1 MFENLNKEDHE
12 KNLKKIAEREE
23 IERLTKEAMALKDQN
38 EKKQLDKKR
47 VGFGSGD
54 EVVEDQ
60 GVIEANNKKR
70 EEIEK
75 MVVSQESW
83 EKSGKTDVP

>member
-12 KNLKKIAEREE
+12 KNLKKIADREE
-23 IERLTKEAMALKDQN
+23 IERLTKEAMALKNQN
-38 EKKQLDKKR
+38 QMKQLDKKR

>member
-1 MFENLNKEDHE
+1 
-12 KNLKKIAEREE
+12 
-23 IERLTKEAMALKDQN
+23 
-38 EKKQLDKKR
+38 
-47 VGFGSGD
+47 
-54 EVVEDQ
+54 
-60 GVIEANNKKR
+60 VIEANNKKR

>member
-12 KNLKKIAEREE
+12 KNLKKIADREE

-38 EKKQLDKKR
+38 EKKLDKKR

-54 EVVEDQ
+54 EVVED
-60 GVIEANNKKR
+60 
-70 EEIEK
+70 
-75 MVVSQESW
+75 
-83 EKSGKTDVP
+83 